1 MQYNGFLE
9 KRMNDMGVSLKSLS
23 DRFGCSVDKVKEE
36 LAKPSEEYRKRLMK
50 ALNISETEWLECV
63 EHKPR
68 KAW

>member
-9 KRMNDMGVSLKSLS
+9 KRMNDMGWSIKTLAERLN
-23 DRFGCSVDKVKEE
+23 CSTDKVKEE
-36 LAKPSEEYRKRLMK
+36 LAKPSEEYKKRLMK

-68 KAW
+68 KTW